1 MSASAGTIESQPAAE
16 GARPIKSAGVANK
29 TKAENMDPFYS
40 QQQQQPPQQQ
50 PQYPQQQ
57 HGSGHF
63 PNNNASHN
71 YFMHQPHFL
80 QQQQNPQ
87 QQNTNLGGNVDQQQ
101 EQAANS
107 SFSDGSFQG
116 NQPTYRSLYQA
127 QQPGTASSSHSQDN
141 Q

>member
-1 MSASAGTIESQPAAE
+1 
-16 GARPIKSAGVANK
+16 
-29 TKAENMDPFYS
+29 
-40 QQQQQPPQQQ
+40 
-50 PQYPQQQ
+50 
-57 HGSGHF
+57 
-63 PNNNASHN
+63 
-71 YFMHQPHFL
+71 MHQPHFL
-80 QQQQNPQ
+80 QQQQN
-87 QQNTNLGGNVDQQQ
+87 TNLVDQQQ